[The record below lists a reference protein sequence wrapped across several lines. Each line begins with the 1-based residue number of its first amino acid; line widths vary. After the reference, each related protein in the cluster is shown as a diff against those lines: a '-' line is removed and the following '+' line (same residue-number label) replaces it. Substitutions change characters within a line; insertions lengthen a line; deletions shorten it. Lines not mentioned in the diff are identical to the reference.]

1 MSRTLIY
8 GFGDRSA
15 TIYTNLIYVATYTGL
30 EPVTSCVTG
39 MRSALLN
46 YETKYLRRVT
56 PLTVSYT
63 G

>member
-1 MSRTLIY
+1 MLLQMAIP
-8 GFGDRSA
+8 
-15 TIYTNLIYVATYTGL
+15 TGL
-30 EPVTSCVTG
+30 EPVTSSVTG
-39 MRSALLN
+39 MRSTLLN